1 MDKENPNK
9 EGLYFH
15 NDTEKNH
22 VEECNE
28 PNTRLLLEIV
38 HKLGRIADALEE
50 ANMQDG

>member
-15 NDTEKNH
+15 NED
-22 VEECNE
+22 EEEIVKKSNLS
-28 PNTRLLLEIV
+28 TRLLLEIV